1 MQWHVCF
8 SSDRRSGL
16 EGKRD
21 VDIRPEIIKETQQ
34 GGQTGEEP
42 PYRVIIHNDDVT
54 PMDFVVGVLL
64 RIFLLSGP
72 RALQVMYTA
81 HTHGSAY
88 VQTLP
93 KIEALL
99 RVHRAELAARLESFP
114 LTFTVERE

>member
-1 MQWHVCF
+1 M
-8 SSDRRSGL
+8 
-16 EGKRD
+16 EKT
-21 VDIRPEIIKETQQ
+21 PEIIKETQQ
-34 GGQTGEEP
+34 SEQTGEEP

-64 RIFLLSGP
+64 QIFLLSGP

-81 HTHGSAY
+81 HIHGSAY

-93 KIEALL
+93 KPEALL